1 MQDIADSRRRGVG
14 VVVIEGAPEWE
25 AFVEAAG
32 ADGIDLTEVVAAY
45 FTNETGDTYIK
56 PFANKPAAVLYT
68 TNDGD
73 HVLAFAGISSG
84 SGVMAP
90 FVQAS
95 TELGAANAAK
105 LHALATLLRCLF
117 RPGAE
122 VPRFAES
129 VFGTFVGQ
137 RAAQKLVDLANELGL
152 EYKTPSQRGGE
163 HSQAYA
169 ERTYE

>member
-1 MQDIADSRRRGVG
+1 MRDQGVG
-14 VVVIEGAPEWE
+14 VLVMEGAPEWA
-25 AFVEAAG
+25 AFIAAAR
-32 ADGIDLTEVVAAY
+32 ADCIDLTKVVAAY
-45 FTNETGDTYIK
+45 FTAQTGDTYIR
-56 PFANKPAAVLYT
+56 PYANEPAAVLYT
-68 TNDGD
+68 NKDGD
-73 HVLAFAGISSG
+73 QMLVLAGISSG

-105 LHALATLLRCLF
+105 LHALATLLLCLF

-122 VPRFAES
+122 VPRFTES
-129 VFGTFVGQ
+129 VFATLVGHA
-137 RAAQKLVDLANELGL
+137 AAQKLVDLANELGL